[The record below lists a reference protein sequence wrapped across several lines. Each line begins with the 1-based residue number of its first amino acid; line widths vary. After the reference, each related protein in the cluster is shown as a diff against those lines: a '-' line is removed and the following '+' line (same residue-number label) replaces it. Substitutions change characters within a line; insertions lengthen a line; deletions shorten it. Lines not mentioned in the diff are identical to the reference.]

1 MSPKLCVH
9 GNKQFSCES
18 RLNQHTKSSLSGAVR
33 SLVGDASPQKCA
45 MLCDNKLGDL
55 RDFWELEMS
64 KQMREWNSSKL
75 RKYTLPVF
83 YILTHISRAL
93 SRDNTLKSIMETAKH
108 FRDTR
113 GLCYYEAMGFAVSEK
128 QSEIRDKLELSV
140 KEPESDDDDLETCV
154 WVFNAD

>member
-18 RLNQHTKSSLSGAVR
+18 RLNQHTKTSLSGSVR
-33 SLVGDASPQKCA
+33 SLVGDDSNQSAV
-45 MLCDNKLGDL
+45 LCDNKLGDL
-55 RDFWELEMS
+55 SDFWQLEMS

-93 SRDNTLKSIMETAKH
+93 SRDNILKSIMKTAKR

-140 KEPESDDDDLETCV
+140 KEPESDNSELE
-154 WVFNAD
+154 NGL